1 MFANVR
7 TFIWKFKKLIY
18 NFELI
23 ADFKS
28 LQYLKNC
35 EILKVTNLDILV
47 AEKLLVCIFL
57 QINYYKTYSNE
68 LEYVVSNGS
77 NYQTTLNKNCR
88 CTNCS
93 NCSNEH
99 TNDSADQPSCC
110 TFYHI
115 SNRRNSSRLK
125 NNINSLKQKY

>member
-47 AEKLLVCIFL
+47 EKNDFLHFFANQLL
-57 QINYYKTYSNE
+57 
-68 LEYVVSNGS
+68 
-77 NYQTTLNKNCR
+77 
-88 CTNCS
+88 
-93 NCSNEH
+93 
-99 TNDSADQPSCC
+99 
-110 TFYHI
+110 
-115 SNRRNSSRLK
+115 
-125 NNINSLKQKY
+125 